1 MSKTTSI
8 GQTSDGYHTFDELYE
23 HRHVLFVAL
32 CNLIEEAQGRGITW
46 KSKLQSDGTMYEDFF
61 IAGIGTEV
69 GKQITYHLPLNLWD
83 RLHAREIER
92 APAWDGHTSQ
102 DVVKRLSESWS

>member
-1 MSKTTSI
+1 MNKSTSI

-23 HRHVLFVAL
+23 HRNILFMKL
-32 CNLIEEAQGRGITW
+32 CEWIDEAQGWGHTW
-46 KSKLQSDGTMYEDFF
+46 KSKLHADGTMFAGWF

-69 GKQITYHLPLNLWD
+69 GKQITYHLPLPLWD
-83 RLHAREIER
+83 MLHVRERER

-102 DVVKRLSESWS
+102 DVVQRLKELW